1 MVEVTTKKNKVTV
14 NVGVSLG
21 SIALLLMIAGWAM
34 ESADYEPVL
43 GALLFTIGFWL
54 FVIPFAIIG
63 VILLVVLVI
72 YVFVKRV
79 NSN

>member
-14 NVGVSLG
+14 NVGVSIG

-34 ESADYEPVL
+34 ENANYEPVL

-63 VILLVVLVI
+63 VILLVILII
-72 YVFVKRV
+72 YMFVK
-79 NSN
+79 